1 MSPSSGSRRTP
12 MPPTTF
18 AQGLQNSTAL
28 PSDAE
33 ESIACGRKGRR
44 AGGFSYWKTACVV
57 LLFCAATT
65 FATAS
70 PIYKQLFH
78 FSGTDGANSNS
89 LVQGT
94 DGNLYGT
101 TQSGGANS
109 AGTVFKITPA
119 GALTTLYSF
128 CTAAN
133 CSDGALP
140 RNPLIQGADGNF
152 YGTTTFYGA
161 NNIGG
166 TVFKITSKGILTTL
180 YSFCGNG
187 CLG

>member
-78 FSGTDGANSNS
+78 FSGTDGDNSNS
-89 LVQGT
+89 LVQEPLRNDSERKGLT
-94 DGNLYGT
+94 ALE
-101 TQSGGANS
+101 QSS
-109 AGTVFKITPA
+109 KSLPA
-119 GALTTLYSF
+119 
-128 CTAAN
+128 
-133 CSDGALP
+133 
-140 RNPLIQGADGNF
+140 
-152 YGTTTFYGA
+152 
-161 NNIGG
+161 
-166 TVFKITSKGILTTL
+166 
-180 YSFCGNG
+180 
-187 CLG
+187 

>member
-1 MSPSSGSRRTP
+1 

-109 AGTVFKITPA
+109 AGTVFKITA
-119 GALTTLYSF
+119 GGTMTTLYNF
-128 CTAAN
+128 CSAAK
-133 CSDGALP
+133 CSDGVGPESGLLLA
-140 RNPLIQGADGNF
+140 
-152 YGTTTFYGA
+152 
-161 NNIGG
+161 
-166 TVFKITSKGILTTL
+166 
-180 YSFCGNG
+180 G
-187 CLG
+187 C

>member
-1 MSPSSGSRRTP
+1 MSPSSGLRKTP

-65 FATAS
+65 FAKAS

-109 AGTVFKITPA
+109 AGTVFKITA
-119 GALTTLYSF
+119 GGTMTTLYNF
-128 CTAAN
+128 CSAAK
-133 CSDGALP
+133 CSDGVGPESGLLLGS
-140 RNPLIQGADGNF
+140 NGNF
-152 YGTTTFYGA
+152 YGTTYNGGA
-161 NNIGG
+161 H
-166 TVFKITSKGILTTL
+166 
-180 YSFCGNG
+180 
-187 CLG
+187 